1 MKFSCSIEINLARNR
16 VIELFDNPDNMKKW
30 QDGLVSFEHL
40 EGEPGQVGAKS
51 KLVYQNGKKT
61 FDLYEHITVRNLP
74 DEFSGYYDH
83 VAMRN
88 SMINRFVELD
98 ANRTCWTCDLS
109 YEFKTPAWRFF
120 SLFMKGMF
128 KKQTQKFL
136 DNFKKF
142 AEAESA

>member
-1 MKFSCSIEINLARNR
+1 MKFTCQIDIDLPRNR

-30 QDGLVSFEHL
+30 QDGLLSFEHL
-40 EGEPGQVGAKS
+40 EGEPGQAGARS

-88 SMINRFVELD
+88 TMTNRFEELD
-98 ANRTCWTCDLS
+98 ANSTRWISELHYT
-109 YEFKTPAWRFF
+109 FKTPMWRFF
-120 SLFMKGMF
+120 SKFMKGMF
-128 KKQTQKFL
+128 RKQTQKYL
-136 DNFKKF
+136 NNFKKF
-142 AEAESA
+142 AEGEGA